1 MNINRNIN
9 TTILTDNN
17 ESVLKLFPDVKVIN
31 TSEDLRRISES
42 FVIFNDVLR
51 TLKQAELERFL
62 EQLDGLD
69 IHFINITS
77 NTEEA
82 LYAESLIVYYKE
94 KVIVEGSTISVLKE
108 ERILKKL
115 GFKLPFVYDFSL
127 QLNYYG
133 VIDSIF
139 LDENVLE
146 NKLWK
151 N

>member
-133 VIDSIF
+133 VLDSIF
-139 LDENVLE
+139 LDENVLV

>member
-17 ESVLKLFPDVKVIN
+17 ESVLKLFPDIKVIN
-31 TSEDLRRISES
+31 NSEDLRHISDS

-115 GFKLPFVYDFSL
+115 GFKLPFIYDFSL

-139 LDENVLE
+139 LDENVLV

>member
-17 ESVLKLFPDVKVIN
+17 ESVLKLFPDIKVIN
-31 TSEDLRRISES
+31 NSEDLRHISES

-51 TLKQAELERFL
+51 TLKQAELERFF
-62 EQLDGLD
+62 EQLDGLN

-108 ERILKKL
+108 EKILKKL
-115 GFKLPFVYDFSL
+115 GFKLPFIYDFSL

-139 LDENVLE
+139 LDENVLV

>member
-139 LDENVLE
+139 LDENVLV

>member
-115 GFKLPFVYDFSL
+115 GFKLPFVYN
-127 QLNYYG
+127 NYEF
-133 VIDSIF
+133 V
-139 LDENVLE
+139 
-146 NKLWK
+146 
-151 N
+151 